1 MYLTFPWLFFGYG
14 PVVMNLLQR
23 AHILLLEILWEQFS
37 PPFITWFSPR
47 SMCSIYKNIAKN
59 FWWPS
64 INGMVT
70 VWYIAGLCLVLGPG
84 LHPVVEPSLPN
95 PPPPI
100 LAAGHKPQTT
110 WPTVHQCWQQLI
122 STASINSV
130 IENNYQQL
138 VISLIVP
145 C

>member
-1 MYLTFPWLFFGYG
+1 
-14 PVVMNLLQR
+14 MNLLQL

-37 PPFITWFSPR
+37 PPFVTWFPPR
-47 SMCSIYKNIAKN
+47 RVLVLNLQKCCQSLLMA
-59 FWWPS
+59 P
-64 INGMVT
+64 NGMVT
-70 VWYIAGLCLVLGPG
+70 VRHIAGLCLVLGPG